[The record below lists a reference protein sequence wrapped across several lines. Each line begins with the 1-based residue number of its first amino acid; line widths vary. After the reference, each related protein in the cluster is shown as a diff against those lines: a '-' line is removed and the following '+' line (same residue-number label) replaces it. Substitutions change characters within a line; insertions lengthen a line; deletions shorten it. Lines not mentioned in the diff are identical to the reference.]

1 MRPVNLPMAAAVVPY
16 VAVAAGLYALG
27 SAWAAIL
34 LYHLG
39 IVVVLSITG
48 WRPPLQR
55 AQSGWRWFALPA
67 AAAAALAGAGL
78 YLLWPYIDATGA
90 GLDARLR
97 EFGLG
102 GTSLLL
108 FAAYYSTVHPVLE
121 ELFWRGGGSAGRRPA
136 PDWRDV
142 AFAGYHV
149 PVLWF
154 FVGPVWVVLTFVVLA
169 AASWLWRLAAYRFG
183 GIGVPLVSHAAADL
197 SIMVAAMLIAR
208 HGPW

>member
-1 MRPVNLPMAAAVVPY
+1 MAAAVVPY
-16 VAVAAGLYALG
+16 AAVGAGLYALG

-39 IVVVLSITG
+39 IVIVLSITG
-48 WRPPLQR
+48 WRSPVLR
-55 AQSGWRWFALPA
+55 AQSGWRWIALPA
-67 AAAAALAGAGL
+67 SAAAALAGAGL

-102 GTSLLL
+102 GASWLL
-108 FAAYYSTVHPVLE
+108 FAGYYSTVHPVLE
-121 ELFWRGGGSAGRRPA
+121 ELFWRGGRAGARRPV

-154 FVGPVWVVLTFVVLA
+154 FVGPVWVALSFVVLA
-169 AASWLWRLAAYRFG
+169 AASWLWRLADYRFG
-183 GIGVPLVSHAAADL
+183 GLGVPLVSHAAADL
-197 SIMVAAMLIAR
+197 SIMVAATLIAR
-208 HGPW
+208 HGL